1 MGFQSVDTTER
12 GIAAGVK
19 YLDHVRQQFPENL
32 PVLDRMWF
40 TLASYN
46 AGSGHV
52 RDAIKL
58 AKEQGLNP
66 DRWFDNVEKAM
77 LLLAK
82 RKYASKARYGYVRGQ
97 EPVKYVRQIR
107 QRYIA
112 YVQLTEL
119 NPTSLVLHSLR

>member
-1 MGFQSVDTTER
+1 
-12 GIAAGVK
+12 
-19 YLDHVRQQFPENL
+19 
-32 PVLDRMWF
+32 MWF

-82 RKYASKARYGYVRGQ
+82 REYASKARYGYVRGQ

-112 YVQLTEL
+112 YVQLTEI
-119 NPTSLVLHSLR
+119 NQTSLEVHPLR